1 MGKIETIGI
10 LTSGGDAPGM
20 NAAIRAVTRAG
31 IYSGFNIKGIYRGW
45 EGLINDDVK
54 PFTTENVSGII
65 TQGGT
70 ILKTARSKDFM
81 TPEGRQKA
89 YDNIRKEEIDALVVI
104 GGNGSLTG
112 AKIFA
117 QEFDVCCIGLPGTID
132 NDLYGTDATIGY
144 DTTMNTIMECVDRIR
159 DTAQSHERIFF
170 IEVMGRD
177 AGFLAQNSAIAC
189 GAEAAIIP
197 EEATDEDQ
205 LAEFMKRGIRKSK
218 KSCIV
223 IVSESPKCGAMYYAD
238 RVKNEFPGYDV
249 RVSILGHLQ
258 RGGSPTARDRI
269 LASRTGVGAIEAIM
283 QGQRNVMIGVRNNE
297 VVYIPFSEAIRSD
310 KPMDRKLFKV
320 LNELS
325 I

>member
-1 MGKIETIGI
+1 MGKIKTIGV

-31 IYSGFNIKGIYRGW
+31 IYNGFTIKAVYRGYD
-45 EGLINDDVK
+45 GLVTDDIR

-65 TQGGT
+65 GQGGT
-70 ILKTARSKDFM
+70 ILKTARSKSFM

-89 YDNIRKEEIDALVVI
+89 YDNIKKQDIDALVVI

-112 AKIFA
+112 AMLFA
-117 QEFDVCCIGLPGTID
+117 QEFDFCCIGLPGTID
-132 NDLYGTDATIGY
+132 NDLYGTDNTIGY
-144 DTTMNTIMECVDRIR
+144 DTTMNTIVECVDRIR

-170 IEVMGRD
+170 VEVMGRD
-177 AGFLAQNSAIAC
+177 AGFLAQNSAIAS

-197 EEATDEDQ
+197 EDSTDVDQ
-205 LAEFMKRGIRKSK
+205 LARFMERGIRKSK
-218 KSCIV
+218 RSCIV

-238 RVKNEFPGYDV
+238 RVRKEFPDYDV

-258 RGGSPTARDRI
+258 RGGRPSARDRI
-269 LASRTGVGAIEAIM
+269 LASCTGVGAIEAIL
-283 QGQRNVMIGVRNNE
+283 QGQRNIMVGVRNNE
-297 VVYIPFSEAIRSD
+297 VAYVPLSEAIRQD
-310 KPMDRKLFKV
+310 KPFDRKLIKV
-320 LNELS
+320 LDELS